1 MLFRPRK
8 EMHFSRRAMGFAFL
22 GCGLLLST
30 LHYLAGLPLFLLAAV
45 FLYYAPR
52 WNLRIEV
59 GEASLWFSE
68 NVIDANPVELR
79 LADLAEIRRVSEQE
93 DRKGLLTTH
102 PEYIPFVEFETRNG
116 KVWRMHDIFPES
128 LDEEL
133 VRVAAPAGVEVKDL
147 GN

>member
-22 GCGLLLST
+22 GCGLLLT
-30 LHYLAGLPLFLLAAV
+30 TVHYLAGTPLLLLAAV
-45 FLYYAPR
+45 FLYFAPR

-59 GEASLWFSE
+59 GEDTLWFSE
-68 NVIDANPVELR
+68 NVLDADPVELR
-79 LADLAEIRRVSEQE
+79 ISELAEIRRVAEQE

-102 PEYIPFVEFETRNG
+102 PEYSHFVEFETREG
-116 KVWRMHDIFPES
+116 KVWRMHDVFPQA

-133 VRVAAPAGVEVKDL
+133 RRVAAPAGVQMKDL
-147 GN
+147 EN